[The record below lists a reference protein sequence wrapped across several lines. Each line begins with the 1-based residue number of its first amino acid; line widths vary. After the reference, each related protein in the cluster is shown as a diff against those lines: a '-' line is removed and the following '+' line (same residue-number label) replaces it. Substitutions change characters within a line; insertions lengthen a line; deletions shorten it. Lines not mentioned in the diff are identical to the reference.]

1 MASYLDAYAAAGE
14 QSARRALLVKR
25 IIVSVLVAAV
35 VVTIAYFALRTR
47 SQERVVAQFLED
59 LQRKDYQTAY
69 RLWGYTPETPSKDYP
84 FDKFNEDW
92 GPASPYANAAAL
104 KIEHVDF
111 CDTGVVFNVT
121 YPRQDTIGLW
131 VDRST
136 NVIGFAPWIRC
147 PGRHLQLGEF
157 FKTLFS
163 KS

>member
-14 QSARRALLVKR
+14 QSARRGLIIKR
-25 IIVSVLVAAV
+25 IVVSVLIAAAV
-35 VVTIAYFALRTR
+35 ATVAYYSLRTR
-47 SQERVVAQFLED
+47 SQERMVQQFFED

-69 RLWGYTPETPSKDYP
+69 KLWGCTPETPCKDYTA
-84 FDKFNEDW
+84 DKFNEDW
-92 GPASPYANAAAL
+92 GPSSAYANASAL
-104 KIEHVDF
+104 KVEHVDF

-136 NVIGFAPWIRC
+136 NVIGFAPWVRC

-163 KS
+163 KG